1 MISADRYS
9 EIESCFS
16 DLNILVIGDLMIDN
30 YLWGDAE
37 KISPE
42 APVPIVNIRSFSS
55 NPGGAGNVV
64 LNLRSLSAGVGVL
77 GVVGD
82 DKEGA
87 KLKSLLLERGA
98 DISMLITD
106 PSRPT
111 TVKTRIIAQN
121 QQVVRTDWEDD
132 SILSEELQAKLVE
145 TILHDISSF
154 DGVIVENY
162 DKGLL
167 NEKIISQ
174 IISIFSEQNKPV
186 YVDPKTND
194 FFAFKGVTLMKPN
207 AVEVSFAMEAIVN
220 KETVETVGKKL
231 RNRLDCEILLITLG
245 ELGMSLFDYEGFH
258 TIPTRARAVH
268 DVSGAG
274 DTVISVFSLAH
285 LSGASPVESAEI
297 ANFAAGRVCEEVGV
311 VPITKETLHEIIAGY
326 RP

>member
-1 MISADRYS
+1 MISADRYN
-9 EIESCFS
+9 EIESRFS
-16 DLNILVIGDLMIDN
+16 KLNLLVIGDLMIDN

-37 KISPE
+37 RISPE
-42 APVPIVNIRSFSS
+42 APVPVVNICSSSS

-64 LNLRSLSAGVGVL
+64 TNLRALSAGVAVL

-87 KLKSLLLERGA
+87 RLKSLLLEAGA
-98 DISMLITD
+98 DVSMLITD

-111 TVKTRIIAQN
+111 TVKTRIIAHN

-132 SILSEELQAKLVE
+132 SVLSEELQGKLVE
-145 TILHDISSF
+145 SLSHDISSF

-167 NEKIISQ
+167 NEEIINQ
-174 IISIFSEQNKPV
+174 IFAICSEQNKPV

-207 AVEVSFAMEAIVN
+207 AAEVSFAMEVTVN
-220 KETVETVGKKL
+220 QETVKTVGHEL
-231 RNRLDCEILLITLG
+231 RNRLDCKILLITLG
-245 ELGMSLFDYEGFH
+245 ERGMSLFDDDGFH

-285 LSGASPVESAEI
+285 LSGASPLESAEI

-326 RP
+326 KS